1 MAVEAA
7 EGAAASTS
15 SVAPSVSHVPG
26 LDGCRAVAALLVLVF
41 HVAEAT
47 GQTRGESLMAYA
59 LRPWGALG
67 VSIFFVLSGFL
78 LYRPFVTSQ
87 FRDEPQPPV
96 DRYLV
101 RRALRIFPAYW
112 LAFVVFVYL
121 FGEPEQTVQNLGDLV
136 TLLTLQQGYDADAV
150 LAGVPVAWT
159 LTIEVT
165 FYAFLPLFAVLPV
178 ALAGRRATLREQL
191 RIQLAAIAGLF
202 VLSTIVRFLL
212 IDSDA
217 VMVGTFPAMADW
229 FAAGMLLAVLRAWF
243 DLGHERPRLLRAVQR
258 RPELGLIPVA
268 LAYVGV
274 LALRLQGGFSRM
286 SLGDHMARNALFVVI
301 GLGLIGPLALGTSS
315 TRGALLRGLGH
326 PVVRWFGLVSY
337 GIYLWHTLVIRELRP
352 ELVEHVG
359 VGSGFWPAMAV
370 TLAGSAVIAAGSWY
384 LLERPIINWG
394 RRRERRPVPSPAPAV
409 NP

>member
-1 MAVEAA
+1 MAVDTV

-15 SVAPSVSHVPG
+15 SAAPAVSHVPG

-47 GQTRGESLMAYA
+47 GETSGTSHLASG
-59 LRPWGALG
+59 LRTWGALG

-78 LYRPFVTSQ
+78 LYRPFVTSHL
-87 FRDEPQPPV
+87 RDERQPPV

-112 LAFVVFVYL
+112 LAFVVFVYV
-121 FGEPEQTVQNLGDLV
+121 FGDPERTVQGFGDLI
-136 TLLTLQQGYDADAV
+136 TLLTLQQGYDADKV

-165 FYAFLPLFAVLPV
+165 FYAFLPLFALLPV
-178 ALAGRRATLREQL
+178 VLAGRRATPRERL

-202 VLSTIVRFLL
+202 VLATVVRFLL
-212 IDSDA
+212 IEGDA
-217 VMVGTFPAMADW
+217 TMVGVFPAMADW

-243 DLGHERPRLLRAVQR
+243 DLGHERPRLLQAVQR
-258 RPELGLIPVA
+258 RPGLGLIPVA

-274 LALRLQGGFSRM
+274 LALRLEGGFTRM

-301 GLGLIGPLALGTSS
+301 GLGLVGPFALGTTS
-315 TRGALLRGLGH
+315 RGPLLRGLGH
-326 PVVRWFGLVSY
+326 PVVRWFGIVSY
-337 GIYLWHTLVIRELRP
+337 GVYLWHVLVIRELRP
-352 ELVEHVG
+352 ELIEHLG
-359 VGSGFWPAMAV
+359 LGTGFWPALAV
-370 TLAGSAVIAAGSWY
+370 ALAGTAVIAAASWY

-394 RRRERRPVPSPAPAV
+394 RRRERRLVPAPVPV
-409 NP
+409 GGR